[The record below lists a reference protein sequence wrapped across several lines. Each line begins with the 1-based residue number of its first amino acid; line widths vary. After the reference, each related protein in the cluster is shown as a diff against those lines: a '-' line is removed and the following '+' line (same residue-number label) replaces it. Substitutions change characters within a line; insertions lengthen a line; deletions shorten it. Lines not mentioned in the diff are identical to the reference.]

1 MKRTLFLTLALA
13 AALCATA
20 YADVIGPGEAL
31 VRSGVL
37 PAVLVIAAAV
47 ITAVILRRRK

>member
-1 MKRTLFLTLALA
+1 MRRTLLLTLALA
-13 AALCATA
+13 AALGVTA
-20 YADVIGPGEAL
+20 QADVIGPGELL

-47 ITAVILRRRK
+47 VTALILRRRK